1 MGATR
6 AHRGITGKETDM
18 VGWII
23 LAFLI
28 GAFVGIII
36 MGLCAASRAP
46 EPHEVHIYC
55 GKDGNMQIM
64 TLPTEDKVIWHKP
77 EDASGA
83 S

>member
-23 LAFLI
+23 LAFFI

-36 MGLCAASRAP
+36 MVLCVASRAP
-46 EPHEVHIYC
+46 EQHIVHVFVDDDGIKTIKAHEGDLI
-55 GKDGNMQIM
+55 
-64 TLPTEDKVIWHKP
+64 LFHKT
-77 EDASGA
+77 EDASSA
-83 S
+83 P